1 MLPMSLP
8 LTDDRIAVSES
19 VAASLG
25 RTNMLKHSQDVRNLK
40 RKPAPISRLD
50 APVTIQID
58 SDIVP
63 SLLDQFGA
71 SGEESWEKWLGA
83 FLSDAA
89 RGNLGL

>member
-1 MLPMSLP
+1 MSIP
-8 LTDDRIAVSES
+8 LTDDRISASES
-19 VAASLG
+19 VAESLG
-25 RTNMLKHSQDVRNLK
+25 RTTMLKHSEATRKLN
-40 RKPAPISRLD
+40 RKPVPISRLD

-71 SGEESWEKWLGA
+71 SGEASWEVWLGKFA
-83 FLSDAA
+83 SDSM